1 MERSSEQKLKHALF
15 GASYVFIATGS
26 KHMKAIKLNLNF
38 FEYKKNDNCVLDTYY
53 RSVFWIISLID

>member
-53 RSVFWIISLID
+53 RSVF